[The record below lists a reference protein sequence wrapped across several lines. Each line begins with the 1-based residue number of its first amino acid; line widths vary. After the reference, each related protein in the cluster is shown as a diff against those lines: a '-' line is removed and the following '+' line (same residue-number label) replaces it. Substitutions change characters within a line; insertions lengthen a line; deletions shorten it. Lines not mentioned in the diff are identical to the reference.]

1 MDAQPFSPGP
11 APAAPQPAEQLRL
24 RDGRLH
30 DARHTAATVL
40 LVLSVPDRAVM
51 GLMGWSSASMAKRYQ
66 HITHQVRQDV
76 AKRVDGLIWKPPKKQ
91 KKRKPKNTWPG
102 EASGEQV
109 ASAR

>member
-1 MDAQPFSPGP
+1 
-11 APAAPQPAEQLRL
+11 
-24 RDGRLH
+24 
-30 DARHTAATVL
+30 
-40 LVLSVPDRAVM
+40 
-51 GLMGWSSASMAKRYQ
+51 MAKRYQ